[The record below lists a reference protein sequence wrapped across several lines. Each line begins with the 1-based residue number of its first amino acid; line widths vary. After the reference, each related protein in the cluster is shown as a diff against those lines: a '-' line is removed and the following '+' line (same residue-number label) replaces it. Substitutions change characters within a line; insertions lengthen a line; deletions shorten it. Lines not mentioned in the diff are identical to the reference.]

1 MSNVGCVCV
10 RRTSAPKVKPY
21 AHLVLPGVNPKE
33 AVPGWQAP
41 ASPFGLL
48 EEELWQSPWKLLLG
62 CMLLNKTSGKQVGCD
77 SVAALLLLVL
87 GHIKVV

>member
-1 MSNVGCVCV
+1 M
-10 RRTSAPKVKPY
+10 KPY
-21 AHLVLPGVNPKE
+21 THLALPGVNPRE

-62 CMLLNKTSGKQVGCD
+62 CMLLNKTSGKQVGGWG
-77 SVAALLLLVL
+77 V
-87 GHIKVV
+87 